1 MDGKQQLNY
10 TITSSTLNFGDDDD
24 GVVLCSGIVITTKK
38 LKSQTTGTD
47 WVSHWSYLAS
57 KYIWINYCNVASF
70 PFPKTEKQMIQ
81 IRSFSNYMPYQWE
94 TLSLQYHLVN

>member
-47 WVSHWSYLAS
+47 
-57 KYIWINYCNVASF
+57 
-70 PFPKTEKQMIQ
+70 
-81 IRSFSNYMPYQWE
+81 
-94 TLSLQYHLVN
+94 